1 MTNMKLS
8 KKDIENIA
16 QINKNIK
23 NALLFW
29 SGMLIMA
36 DMDDWSF
43 KLDFDEEDIFSTLN
57 IFWRTWGNH
66 CIKNGTLTKEN
77 VEEKSR
83 KFTEAIKECFGIDTK
98 ELTKRYIENA
108 PKEE

>member
-1 MTNMKLS
+1 MERSEQATVS
-8 KKDIENIA
+8 IA
-16 QINKNIK
+16 QINKDIK
-23 NALLFW
+23 SAMLFW
-29 SGMLIMA
+29 SGLLIKA

-43 KLDFDEEDIFSTLN
+43 NLDFDEEDIFSTLN
-57 IFWRTWGNH
+57 IFWRTWSNH
-66 CIKNGTLTKEN
+66 CIKNGTITVEN

-83 KFTEAIKECFGIDTK
+83 KFTEAIKECFGIDTV